1 MYSNGASFMQLANMV
16 QDRAACFQF
25 LQQRSILHNPRL
37 CANCNAPMKENLWKG
52 YRWRCSARGCR
63 TEVGVRVGT
72 WLEKAN
78 LPYGKIIMFLYAWS
92 REEASID
99 FCKHELDIGHN
110 SVVEWSNFARK
121 VCAAD
126 LLANPLVIGGPGTV
140 VEVDESLFSRRK
152 NHQGR
157 VLPQQW
163 VFGGICRETRESF
176 MYTVPD
182 RSEATLLSIIQQSV
196 LPGATIMSDMWAA
209 YGSIAAMGLTHLQ
222 VNHTYNFV
230 DPVTG
235 AHTQNIENSWKN
247 AKSRNKRQHGTHRAM
262 VDSYLCEWMWRQR
275 NRNVNL
281 FDKIFQDIAIHFP
294 PA

>member
-1 MYSNGASFMQLANMV
+1 
-16 QDRAACFQF
+16 
-25 LQQRSILHNPRL
+25 
-37 CANCNAPMKENLWKG
+37 
-52 YRWRCSARGCR
+52 
-63 TEVGVRVGT
+63 
-72 WLEKAN
+72 
-78 LPYGKIIMFLYAWS
+78 
-92 REEASID
+92 
-99 FCKHELDIGHN
+99 
-110 SVVEWSNFARK
+110 
-121 VCAAD
+121 
-126 LLANPLVIGGPGTV
+126 
-140 VEVDESLFSRRK
+140 
-152 NHQGR
+152 
-157 VLPQQW
+157 
-163 VFGGICRETRESF
+163 

-209 YGSIAAMGLTHLQ
+209 YGGIAAMGFTHLQ

-281 FDKIFQDIAIHFP
+281 FDKIFQDTAIHFS